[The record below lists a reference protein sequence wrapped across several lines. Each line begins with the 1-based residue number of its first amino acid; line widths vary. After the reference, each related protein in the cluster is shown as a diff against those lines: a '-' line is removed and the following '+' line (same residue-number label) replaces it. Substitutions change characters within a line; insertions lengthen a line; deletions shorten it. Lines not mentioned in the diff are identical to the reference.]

1 MLQLLRDKAIH
12 TALTGDWKTAVDLN
26 KELLKEDPK
35 DIDALNRL
43 AMALMVMGKTTTAKT
58 TYQKVL
64 KIDPLNPIALRNL
77 KQLKTSKGKTWGALD
92 LQLNNKFLEETG
104 KTKVIELINTAQP
117 GILQSLRTG
126 ESVNLAI
133 KRSRIFVLKG
143 EKQYLGVLPDDIG
156 RRLIKFIKSGN
167 KYEAYIKSSNTR
179 KVVVFIKELKRG
191 NKYKNQ
197 PSFLSPGDSLFDKKD
212 RIRDLRADEDQE
224 EPTEN

>member
-1 MLQLLRDKAIH
+1 MSLLRDKAIH
-12 TALTGDWKTAVDLN
+12 TALTGDWKTAVNLN
-26 KELLKEDPK
+26 KELLEEDPK

-43 AMALMVMGKTTTAKT
+43 AMALMVMGKTTTAKS

-64 KIDPLNPIALRNL
+64 KLDPLNPIALRNL
-77 KQLKTSKGKTWGALD
+77 KQLKTTKGKASTALD

-126 ESVNLAI
+126 EGVNLAI

-156 RRLIKFIKSGN
+156 RRLIKFIKAGN
-167 KYEAYIKSSNTR
+167 RYEAYIKSSNAR
-179 KVVVFIKELKRG
+179 KVVIFIKELKRG
-191 NKYKNQ
+191 NRYKSQ
-197 PSFLSPGDSLFDKKD
+197 PSFLSPGDSLSDKKD
-212 RIRDLRADEDQE
+212 RIRDFRVDEEAE
-224 EPTEN
+224 ESEEN